1 LPTHQSTWQW
11 VDEKRELAG
20 ASKVVKEKKN
30 KREPNFRCLISRR
43 REWNG
48 MENEKIRLQPS
59 RENGRDT
66 HYIQYHIISHSPME
80 WMRKK

>member
-48 MENEKIRLQPS
+48 ERENSPTAIKRKRQRHTLYTISHHITFPYGVNEKKI
-59 RENGRDT
+59 
-66 HYIQYHIISHSPME
+66 
-80 WMRKK
+80 K

>member
-11 VDEKRELAG
+11 IDEKRELAG

-30 KREPNFRCLISRR
+30 KENRIFVVSFHGGE
-43 REWNG
+43 NG